1 MALGD
6 FPNSLY
12 WLIVHLSM
20 TLFIMLV
27 YKTKSVLVDPP
38 TPTVVRL
45 RVKSETIDLDT
56 NYKFSKLFILNF
68 DILNSSCFF
77 WFMRV
82 LDLDRLRT

>member
-20 TLFIMLV
+20 TLFIILV

-38 TPTVVRL
+38 NPHSGQIEGE
-45 RVKSETIDLDT
+45 KW
-56 NYKFSKLFILNF
+56 NNWFGHKILIFKIFKHNLIF
-68 DILNSSCFF
+68 
-77 WFMRV
+77 
-82 LDLDRLRT
+82 

>member
-20 TLFIMLV
+20 TLFIILV

-38 TPTVVRL
+38 NPHSGQIEGE
-45 RVKSETIDLDT
+45 K
-56 NYKFSKLFILNF
+56 
-68 DILNSSCFF
+68 
-77 WFMRV
+77 
-82 LDLDRLRT
+82 